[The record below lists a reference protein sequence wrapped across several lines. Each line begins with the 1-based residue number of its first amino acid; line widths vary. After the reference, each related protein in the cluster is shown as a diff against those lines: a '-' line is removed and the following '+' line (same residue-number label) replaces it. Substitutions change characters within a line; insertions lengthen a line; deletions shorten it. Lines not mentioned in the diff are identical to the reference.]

1 MQLNVIS
8 KFNDFILNNTQNKS
22 IAPMRV
28 TFMANLFTVMRSMC
42 AVIRTAPKLKE
53 KCNEQT
59 D

>member
-1 MQLNVIS
+1 
-8 KFNDFILNNTQNKS
+8 
-22 IAPMRV
+22 MRV
-28 TFMANLFTVMRSMC
+28 TFMANLFAVMRSMC